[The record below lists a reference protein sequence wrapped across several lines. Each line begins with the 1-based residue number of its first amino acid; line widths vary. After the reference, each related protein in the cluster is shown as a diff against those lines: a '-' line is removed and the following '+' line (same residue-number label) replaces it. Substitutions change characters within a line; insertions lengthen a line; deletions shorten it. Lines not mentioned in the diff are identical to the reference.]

1 MCYRFEISGRPVTK
15 KNSGRYCGPGRF
27 RPSAAYEAYE
37 AVAVPKLKLQ
47 AKKQALEFPIDRP
60 CQVIASYYMPNRA
73 GWPDLVGLMQAT
85 ADLLEESGVL
95 ENDRLI
101 VSWDST
107 RIEDIDKENPRTEIE
122 IYPGSIEQE
131 EEMNDLDPLTKRRL
145 ESGYYED

>member
-1 MCYRFEISGRPVTK
+1 
-15 KNSGRYCGPGRF
+15 
-27 RPSAAYEAYE
+27 
-37 AVAVPKLKLQ
+37 
-47 AKKQALEFPIDRP
+47 
-60 CQVIASYYMPNRA
+60 
-73 GWPDLVGLMQAT
+73 MQAT

-145 ESGYYED
+145 ENGYYED

>member
-1 MCYRFEISGRPVTK
+1 
-15 KNSGRYCGPGRF
+15 
-27 RPSAAYEAYE
+27 
-37 AVAVPKLKLQ
+37 
-47 AKKQALEFPIDRP
+47 
-60 CQVIASYYMPNRA
+60 
-73 GWPDLVGLMQAT
+73 MQAT

-122 IYPGSIEQE
+122 IYPGSIERE